1 MVEETIKTI
10 KETEMQAEA
19 MVKKAEEECAAI
31 LENARAQA
39 ESLQAAALAEARK
52 NAADALAREKEIG
65 ESSVQEALAEVEKD
79 ITALRE
85 SAGTKES
92 EVISAVIS
100 ALV

>member
-31 LENARAQA
+31 LEDAKARA
-39 ESLQAAALAEARK
+39 ESLQAETLAEAK
-52 NAADALAREKEIG
+52 KKAADALAREKEVG

-79 ITALRE
+79 IAALKER
-85 SAGTKES
+85 AGAKES

>member
-19 MVKKAEEECAAI
+19 MVKKAEEAGI
-31 LENARAQA
+31 RDKVKIMV
-39 ESLQAAALAEARK
+39 AALK
-52 NAADALAREKEIG
+52 
-65 ESSVQEALAEVEKD
+65 
-79 ITALRE
+79 E
-85 SAGTKES
+85 SAGAKES